1 MTKDVFAE
9 KWEIAGK
16 NGMNK
21 SLARF
26 PDVCL
31 SPPSPPAG
39 PIPVPYPDTSF
50 SKDLKEGSETVN
62 IGGKPAALAQKS
74 YYKSSPL
81 GNEAA
86 TRSFG
91 ASVITHQI
99 TGKTYF
105 QAWAMTV
112 KFEGKNVCR
121 HIDITTSNHASQI
134 GATPPAPTA
143 ETQDMKQAKA
153 AIKAGKCPCC
163 GNPLHKWQKDPKT
176 KRPYGVMTAGA
187 FWRKQISLI
196 KVPDK
201 QAEKDT
207 LTETL
212 ERMNRRKT
220 RQRKKRKDGKPSC
233 PNVQTKENQGC
244 ALHFDIP
251 QHRDNPVRYRPT
263 KKDPAGPT
271 AAKSAYRAFSKT
283 KKKIVTSNWSSM
295 NPTNPIP
302 AAYPPPN
309 DPWPGKL
316 NHKTPRMA
324 GGCNDTGNVVV
335 QHYMNAKACN
345 DIEEDQKALENVANY
360 IY

>member
-9 KWEIAGK
+9 KWEIAAK

-39 PIPVPYPDTSF
+39 PIPIPYPDTSF
-50 SKDLKEGSETVN
+50 SKDLKEGSETVK

-81 GNEAA
+81 GNEPA

-134 GATPPAPTA
+134 GATPPAPSA
-143 ETQDMKQAKA
+143 ETQNMKQAQQALKDR
-153 AIKAGKCPCC
+153 KCPCC

-176 KRPYGVMTAGA
+176 RKPYPVMTSTQ
-187 FWRKQISLI
+187 FWNKQISLI
-196 KVPDK
+196 KLPEK
-201 QAEKDT
+201 AAEKARLEKT
-207 LTETL
+207 LK
-212 ERMNRRKT
+212 RMNRRKA
-220 RQRKKRKDGKPSC
+220 RQRKARKNGQPSC

-251 QHRDNPVRYRPT
+251 QHRDNPVRYPPT
-263 KKDPAGPT
+263 LKHPSGPT
-271 AAKSAYRAFSKT
+271 AAQSAYAAFSKT
-283 KKKIVTSNWSSM
+283 KKKIVTSNWSNM

-302 AAYPPPN
+302 ASYPPPN
-309 DPWPGKL
+309 DPRPGKL

-324 GGCNDTGNVVV
+324 GGCNATGNVVV
-335 QHYMNAKACN
+335 QHYMNDKACN
-345 DIEEDQKALENVANY
+345 DIEDDQSELEKVASL
-360 IY
+360 IF